1 MASNA
6 QRVFVAG
13 NGAAPP
19 ALTGRASE
27 QAVLSRCLADLRSN
41 SAPPHDVVLV
51 GPRGNGKTVLLRW
64 FEHACA
70 QNEPAV
76 DVAWLTPSAVPN
88 QPALLDALAP
98 RRRLAKLLP
107 RKRPN
112 AGTSRPRLLA
122 QARLLQGNCRPARSA
137 RTTAVPWKAG
147 IASVGSAEWASPNG
161 RGNGRG
167 GLAEAVA
174 SRCRRRPLAVLLD
187 EAHTLALDVG
197 TALLNGSQEVRG
209 ARAPFLLVLAGTPGL
224 PTHLDAMNA
233 SFWSRLGEG
242 ELGIGRL
249 SEKAAKQA
257 LAEPLEAH
265 DVDIDADALAHDA
278 DTLVRVVAQS
288 QRYPYFIQLWGDAL
302 WQRHLASGATAIA
315 REDADAVQPTVAAR
329 VANYHQRRFAE
340 LESEG
345 LVPVAAA
352 VARLFVE
359 GDADTASNQ
368 DVDAALVTSGIDDAG
383 ERYAKREAL
392 NRLGYVW
399 RPPYQQAPFRWHA
412 GIPSLM
418 PHVLKEAA

>member
-19 ALTGRASE
+19 ALTGRTSE

-70 QNEPAV
+70 QSRPAV
-76 DVAWLTPSAVPN
+76 DVAWLTPSAIPN

-107 RKRPN
+107 K
-112 AGTSRPRLLA
+112 
-122 QARLLQGNCRPARSA
+122 
-137 RTTAVPWKAG
+137 KIG

-161 RGNGRG
+161 RND
-167 GLAEAVA
+167 LAGAVA

-187 EAHTLALDVG
+187 EAHTLDLAVG
-197 TALLNGSQEVRG
+197 SALLNGSQEVRG

-257 LAEPLEAH
+257 LADPLEAH
-265 DVDIDADALAHDA
+265 GVDVDA
-278 DTLVRVVAQS
+278 DTLAHVVAQS
-288 QRYPYFIQLWGDAL
+288 QCYPYFIQLWGDAL

-315 REDADAVQPTVAAR
+315 REDAEAVQPTVAAR

-359 GDADTASNQ
+359 GDAVAASNQ
-368 DVDAALVTSGIDDAG
+368 DVDAALATSGIDDAG

-418 PHVLKEAA
+418 THVLKEA

>member
-1 MASNA
+1 MESNA

-19 ALTGRASE
+19 ALTGRTTE

-70 QNEPAV
+70 QSKPAV
-76 DVAWLTPSAVPN
+76 DVAWLTPSAIPN

-107 RKRPN
+107 KKRPN
-112 AGTSRPRLLA
+112 AGASRPRLLA
-122 QARLLQGNCRPARSA
+122 QPRLLQGNCRPARSA
-137 RTTAVPWKAG
+137 RTTAVPCEAG
-147 IASVGSAEWASPNG
+147 ISSIGSAEWASPNG
-161 RGNGRG
+161 RND
-167 GLAEAVA
+167 LAGAVA
-174 SRCRRRPLAVLLD
+174 ARCRRRPLAVLLD
-187 EAHTLALDVG
+187 EAHTLDLDVG
-197 TALLNGSQEVRG
+197 SALLNGSQEVRG

-257 LAEPLEAH
+257 LADPLEAH
-265 DVDIDADALAHDA
+265 GVDIDDDTLAH
-278 DTLVRVVAQS
+278 VVAQS
-288 QRYPYFIQLWGDAL
+288 QCYPYFIQLWGDAL
-302 WQRHLASGATAIA
+302 WQRHLASGAPAIA

-352 VARLFVE
+352 VARLFVDR
-359 GDADTASNQ
+359 DALSASNQ
-368 DVDAALVTSGIDDAG
+368 DVDAALAASGIDDAS

-392 NRLGYVW
+392 NRLGYIW

-418 PHVLKEAA
+418 THVLREA

>member
-70 QNEPAV
+70 QSKPAV

-88 QPALLDALAP
+88 KPALLDALAP

-107 RKRPN
+107 K
-112 AGTSRPRLLA
+112 
-122 QARLLQGNCRPARSA
+122 
-137 RTTAVPWKAG
+137 KIG

-161 RGNGRG
+161 RSD
-167 GLAEAVA
+167 LAEAVA

-187 EAHTLALDVG
+187 EAHTLDLDVG
-197 TALLNGSQEVRG
+197 SALLNASQEVRG
-209 ARAPFLLVLAGTPGL
+209 AKAPFLLVLAGTPGL

-257 LAEPLEAH
+257 LAEPLDAH
-265 DVDIDADALAHDA
+265 RVGIDADALAH
-278 DTLVRVVAQS
+278 VVAQS

-302 WQRHLASGATAIA
+302 WQRHLASGETTIA
-315 REDADAVQPTVAAR
+315 REDAEAVQPTVAAQ

-352 VARLFVE
+352 VARLFAE
-359 GDADTASNQ
+359 GDADAASNQ
-368 DVDAALVTSGIDDAG
+368 DVDAALATSGIDDAG

-418 PHVLKEAA
+418 AHVLKEA

>member
-1 MASNA
+1 MESNA

-19 ALTGRASE
+19 ALTGRTTE

-70 QNEPAV
+70 QSKPAV

-107 RKRPN
+107 RK
-112 AGTSRPRLLA
+112 
-122 QARLLQGNCRPARSA
+122 
-137 RTTAVPWKAG
+137 VG
-147 IASVGSAEWASPNG
+147 IASIGSAEWASPNG
-161 RGNGRG
+161 RND
-167 GLAEAVA
+167 LAGAVA
-174 SRCRRRPLAVLLD
+174 ARCRRRPLAVLLD
-187 EAHTLALDVG
+187 EAHTLDLDVG
-197 TALLNGSQEVRG
+197 SALLNGSQEVRG

-257 LAEPLEAH
+257 LADPLEAH
-265 DVDIDADALAHDA
+265 GVDIDADTLAH
-278 DTLVRVVAQS
+278 VVAQS

-315 REDADAVQPTVAAR
+315 REDAEAVQPTVAAR

-340 LESEG
+340 LESES

-359 GDADTASNQ
+359 SDAVAVSNQ
-368 DVDAALVTSGIDDAG
+368 DVDAALAASGIDDAG

-418 PHVLKEAA
+418 THVLREA

>member
-1 MASNA
+1 MPEPHGPASWPSPA
-6 QRVFVAG
+6 SFKG
-13 NGAAPP
+13 TAA
-19 ALTGRASE
+19 S
-27 QAVLSRCLADLRSN
+27 
-41 SAPPHDVVLV
+41 
-51 GPRGNGKTVLLRW
+51 
-64 FEHACA
+64 
-70 QNEPAV
+70 
-76 DVAWLTPSAVPN
+76 
-88 QPALLDALAP
+88 
-98 RRRLAKLLP
+98 
-107 RKRPN
+107 
-112 AGTSRPRLLA
+112 
-122 QARLLQGNCRPARSA
+122 
-137 RTTAVPWKAG
+137 
-147 IASVGSAEWASPNG
+147 IGSAEWASPNG
-161 RGNGRG
+161 RND
-167 GLAEAVA
+167 LAGAVA

-187 EAHTLALDVG
+187 EAHTLDLDVG
-197 TALLNGSQEVRG
+197 SALLNGSQEVRG

-257 LAEPLEAH
+257 LADPLEAH
-265 DVDIDADALAHDA
+265 GVDIDADTLAH
-278 DTLVRVVAQS
+278 VVAQS
-288 QRYPYFIQLWGDAL
+288 QCYPYFIQLWGDAL
-302 WQRHLASGATAIA
+302 WQRHLASGAPAIV

-359 GDADTASNQ
+359 SDAVSASNQ
-368 DVDAALVTSGIDDAG
+368 DVDAALAASGIDDAG

-392 NRLGYVW
+392 NRLGYIW

-418 PHVLKEAA
+418 THVLKEAA